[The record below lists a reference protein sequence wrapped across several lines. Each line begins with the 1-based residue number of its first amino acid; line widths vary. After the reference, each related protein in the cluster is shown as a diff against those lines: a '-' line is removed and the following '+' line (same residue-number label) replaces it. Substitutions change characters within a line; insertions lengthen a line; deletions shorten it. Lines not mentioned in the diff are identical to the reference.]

1 MINLELEQI
10 IMQIA
15 NTPPDERTTSYLKP
29 LIEKV
34 YLLGAKDYQ
43 QIVKKQVGNSSS
55 WAEFSNE
62 TLKDILTNKF

>member
-43 QIVKKQVGNSSS
+43 QIIARQIKHSNS
-55 WAEFSNE
+55 WEEFSNE
-62 TLKDILTNKF
+62 TLKDLLSNF